1 MSRVTFIPGMIMEQG
16 DISAGYVEGVAML
29 SVSVF
34 DHTHLSAIE
43 KKIKE
48 AAEKGVEAAT
58 QDSVEW
64 IKDEVITGGN
74 YVGHQY
80 YPDIKPSTKRAK
92 AKKGQTHVLISTSNY
107 LSSWDGKAKGLKGI
121 ISGGGG
127 KSSEYSQKLYDRGWK
142 IDLLWKAEHAKEA
155 EKIITKAIEKAT

>member
-1 MSRVTFIPGMIMEQG
+1 
-16 DISAGYVEGVAML
+16 ML
-29 SVSVF
+29 SINVY
-34 DHTHLSAIE
+34 DHSHLSSIE

-58 QDSVEW
+58 HESVEW

-80 YPDIKPSTKRAK
+80 YPDIKPVTKRIK
-92 AKKGQTHVLISTSNY
+92 AKKGQTHVLIDTSNY

-121 ISGGGG
+121 IIGGGG

-142 IDLLWKAEHAKEA
+142 IVKLWEQAHAKEA
-155 EKIITKAIEKAT
+155 GKIIKKAIEKAT